1 MDKSLTVRRLG
12 FPGFPAAHLPFYP
25 RSCGVNCFYGQREEQ
40 EPWNIV
46 EICWVERGV
55 CIFEIGDSVFPVQEN
70 QSVYRMPGE
79 KRIKIPAPDR
89 ETVIYWATFDGPRA
103 ADFML
108 SYGYPRRALNSGK
121 CPVHLF
127 DEIRNSLN
135 SLLPSDLRRMV
146 TLYTE
151 LIGLMG
157 EEQNPGN
164 RKGQLFRNAL
174 GVIHAHYQDAGLNVN
189 SLAEILG
196 MHRTTLDRLF
206 LREIGVSPNRYL
218 VKIRLHHALSLL
230 SSTALSVSEI
240 AVRTGFTR
248 ENYFGRVFR
257 EATGRSPLEY
267 RRLRTGGI

>member
-1 MDKSLTVRRLG
+1 MLQSLTIRRIG
-12 FPGFPAAHLPFYP
+12 FPERPPANLPFFP
-25 RSCGVNCFYGQREEQ
+25 RSCGVNRFYGGEENHPPS
-40 EPWNIV
+40 EIT
-46 EICWVERGV
+46 EICWVTEGA
-55 CIFEIGDSVFPVQEN
+55 CTFEIGDASYTVQEN
-70 QSVYRMPGE
+70 ESIYRLPGE
-79 KRIKIPAPDR
+79 KRIKISAPGR
-89 ETVIYWATFDGPRA
+89 ETVVYWAAFDGPQA

-157 EEQNPGN
+157 EEQNPGS

-174 GVIHAHYQDAGLNVN
+174 GVIHARYQEAGLNVN

-206 LREIGVSPNRYL
+206 LREIGVPPNRYL
-218 VKIRLHHALSLL
+218 VKIRLHHAFSLL

-240 AVRTGFTR
+240 AARTGFAR

>member
-1 MDKSLTVRRLG
+1 
-12 FPGFPAAHLPFYP
+12 
-25 RSCGVNCFYGQREEQ
+25 
-40 EPWNIV
+40 
-46 EICWVERGV
+46 
-55 CIFEIGDSVFPVQEN
+55 
-70 QSVYRMPGE
+70 
-79 KRIKIPAPDR
+79 
-89 ETVIYWATFDGPRA
+89 
-103 ADFML
+103 
-108 SYGYPRRALNSGK
+108 
-121 CPVHLF
+121 
-127 DEIRNSLN
+127 
-135 SLLPSDLRRMV
+135 MV

-157 EEQNPGN
+157 EEQNPGS

-174 GVIHAHYQDAGLNVN
+174 GVIHARYQEAGLNVN

-206 LREIGVSPNRYL
+206 LREIGVPPNRYL

-240 AVRTGFTR
+240 AARTGFAR